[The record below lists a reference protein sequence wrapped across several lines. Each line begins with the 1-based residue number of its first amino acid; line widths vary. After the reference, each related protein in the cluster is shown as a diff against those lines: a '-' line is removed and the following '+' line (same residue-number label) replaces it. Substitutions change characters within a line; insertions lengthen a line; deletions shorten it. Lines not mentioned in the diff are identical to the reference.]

1 MTELAIN
8 LLATIIAGTS
18 VWLAQRIYRFRTLAR
33 RQAFFGLGAKS
44 AAVISVS
51 RHAAST
57 LPQSV
62 ERQDLAAVVDV
73 AVLIRDCG
81 AVPDIVAPDGGG
93 HGVGRATEF
102 CIGGPHSNKRT
113 ATHLKSL
120 VRGVRIEPYEADKE
134 GLTIHVGPKAFRRVR
149 GSEEFVLIAR
159 IVSARPRLPLW
170 LICGQTARSNHAATR
185 YLATEHPL
193 LSRTYGSDKS
203 FCIALRLIE
212 PDVYGIDQ
220 IELIADVTVE
230 AFQERANG
238 NAGARSSLDSP

>member
-8 LLATIIAGTS
+8 LLASIITGTS
-18 VWLAQRIYRFRTLAR
+18 VWLAQRLYRFRTLAR
-33 RQAFFGLGAKS
+33 RQAFFGLEAKS

-57 LPQSV
+57 LSQSV

-81 AVPDIVAPDGGG
+81 AVPDIMAPDGGG
-93 HGVGRATEF
+93 RGVGRATEF
-102 CIGGPHSNKRT
+102 CIGGPDSNKRT
-113 ATHLKSL
+113 ATHLRSL
-120 VRGVRIEPYEADKE
+120 VRGVRIESYEANKE
-134 GLTIHVGPKAFRRVR
+134 GLTIHVGSNTFRRVR

-159 IVSARPRLPLW
+159 IASARPARLPLW
-170 LICGQTARSNHAATR
+170 LVCGQTARSNHAATR
-185 YLATEHPL
+185 YLTTEHRH

-212 PDVYGIDQ
+212 PDAYGIDQ
-220 IELIADVTVE
+220 IELIADVTTE
-230 AFQERANG
+230 AFQEP
-238 NAGARSSLDSP
+238 D